1 MHSIESAINFFGKD
15 RHWKGGPIL
24 FREGE
29 NQFERKEMKET
40 MKRKT
45 VRSFIAVA
53 LALQMVAAGAT
64 PVFAAQAA
72 QVVPAANHAVTA
84 VMEDEEG
91 DIALYLSDMDPT
103 SFEVGFGSS
112 LGIDEDIDS
121 KPLRLRNENL
131 DIIEYEKGICAH
143 AASEIVY
150 DISNQGA
157 KSFQAYIGVQA
168 DSSYDGEYGECGF
181 TVEVDGV
188 EKYHIDDL
196 SGLEAQQFVDVE
208 IPEGAQTLT
217 LKTDNGTNGSTICD
231 HSLWCDAKILCDR
244 EIQTTLD
251 SAAVTAQQSVL
262 PIGKTT
268 QLTPVGYSIGGAVI
282 PSDTLSA
289 AYASSDDGIATVSP
303 EGVVTGVSDGVV
315 TITCTLT
322 QGDIVREAT
331 VDLIIGKGD
340 PASSWQIASPDGSI
354 TALFAL
360 HDGKISYASFKDN
373 NLVVDNSYVGLT
385 TSLGDFSELSFVD
398 RVDEEINDPYELI
411 GAKVTQVENHANQTT
426 LNFTKEGV
434 EGVTFSVIVR
444 AYDDGIAFKY
454 QITAEDESTP
464 ITISSENTSLQI
476 PQGSTAYVMP
486 YINHN
491 EQVEEEKQLSELNER
506 YCMPLLYKTPTGE
519 YALISEAGLHGEYCG
534 ADIIGNPNGRLD
546 IVFSNEQRSAIN
558 TTAPFATPWRF
569 AVIGT
574 SADIAE
580 NTMAEN
586 LSPANVLED
595 TSWIQPGVTAWTWLN
610 RESTSDPDVY
620 KKYIDFA
627 AEMGWE
633 YLLLDEGWQP
643 SGSSQGHSEFAYYG
657 YHDWTEDLISYAN
670 EKGIGLIAWQNHND
684 LKKGDEA
691 ERRIK
696 ELADMGFKGI
706 KPDFF
711 NSQSQDYIQF
721 YIRLM
726 QLTAE
731 NHMFI
736 NIHGAN
742 KTTGERRTY
751 PNALSREGIFGAEQ
765 DLFRPADVS
774 AYHNCMLPFMRCAV
788 GPADYTPMFS
798 HRTNTR
804 KQMTIAQ
811 MGALTVTYESGIQ
824 CFADRPEAY
833 LNSPAC
839 DFFKNFPTQW
849 DETKLLAGE
858 PGEYVNT
865 ARRSGENWYLGLICN
880 EQRTAEFKLDF
891 LGEGDYYAF
900 IYEDGETVDD
910 ITARVETVNKDTVLT
925 IPMAEH
931 GGAMIKILRN
941 MPSQAES
948 ITLSESEVTMEP
960 NETANLT
967 VTFTPEDVEYDT
979 VTWTSSNPEVATVL
993 NGKITALKPGV
1004 TTITAATG
1012 INGDVTATCD
1022 VTVRRPEFSLTG
1034 DWSIIRSDPEN
1045 WKLNGEN
1052 SITITTKP
1060 GEYYSNTANAEN
1072 VFLTPV
1078 EGDFTATTKLTFVPG
1093 ADYQT
1098 AGIIVYQDDKN
1109 LYGAYKRYHSH
1120 FNGNI
1125 FTDFALNN
1133 GSASEHTKADP
1144 NKDAA
1149 VYLKV
1154 VKEGT
1159 TFTAYYSYDNSEWVQ
1174 IADPLNVSGL
1184 TGDLKVGL
1192 YAVDGNGKSGS
1203 LPATFEDFTINGEAV
1218 PFANR
1223 YIEATGITLDQTEL
1237 TMKQYETATLTA
1249 TVTPEG
1255 AQDPITWV
1263 SSDPDIA
1270 TVDENGKITAYEAGT
1285 VTITAMTGFNNE
1297 VTASCEV
1304 TIEPADLVLTDD
1316 WSIIRNDPEY
1326 WTINDEHSITIT
1338 TQPGEFYTGTDNA
1351 QNVILTPAEGDFTV
1365 TTKLDFIPNGDYQ
1378 TAGIIVY
1385 QDTDNIYGAYKRYHS
1400 GFGGNIFTD
1409 FVMNNG
1415 SFSEHTTP
1423 DANKDA
1429 TVYLKVVKEG
1439 TTFSSF
1445 YSYDNETW
1453 TPIADPVEMSGL
1465 SGDLKIGLYAVDGNR
1480 KTGSLPATFEDFTV
1494 NGEVIAFAE
1503 APEKEE
1509 STSFTVNY
1517 GTNAELTLNGEEQTI
1532 ANLLGKY
1539 AGDFEEGT
1547 ELNLSFKPSMDGR
1560 EFSEVLLNGEPQEI
1574 TDTAEFTYDTVKGA
1588 DAESLDFSFT
1598 VVSKGVLNTLID
1610 YAETLDEEVAGAVPS
1625 VQEKFEE
1632 ALAEA
1637 KVVSETVAVTQQQ
1650 INDAWGELLD
1660 AIHYL
1665 DFQAG
1670 DKTELKIQLD
1680 IAAQIIE
1687 ASEGLDPSSIE
1698 ELKAVMEEAQ
1708 KVYDNRDAMEPEI
1721 TEAVENL
1728 KEAIDNVRHQAD
1740 KSTLTTVIAK
1750 AESIDLSEYIE
1761 EGQDTFTAALESAK
1775 EIYDDPSA
1783 TQEEVDAAADA
1794 LNAAIT
1800 ALRKIA
1806 NKDHLKELMETAQS
1820 IDASDYTAA
1829 SYQNLANVM
1838 AEAQK
1843 VLDDNTLAEDDPAA
1857 GTTIRNMET
1866 RLSAAINSLV
1876 ENSGNSGSGSGSG
1889 SSSSSGSTTS
1899 STTTVTTPDFTLDD
1913 TTKSCLFRVGERFV
1927 FNVQTTSATAP
1938 TVTANNANVTVQYLT
1953 KTADGYSFQLN
1964 GAAMGESIITVTLNG
1979 ASSTFTANVQEGS
1992 VRSDTT
1998 GALSIKKGQAYTFK
2012 MTVIDGSSATP
2023 LFVSGTDGVFKT
2035 QFVRQDGNDYYF
2047 RIWATGKVG
2056 DSSGIYTTMPN
2067 QNAVRHC
2074 VATIVE

>member
-1 MHSIESAINFFGKD
+1 MGKKYAIVGGKLID
-15 RHWKGGPIL
+15 G
-24 FREGE
+24 
-29 NQFERKEMKET
+29 T
-40 MKRKT
+40 
-45 VRSFIAVA
+45 
-53 LALQMVAAGAT
+53 GA
-64 PVFAAQAA
+64 
-72 QVVPAANHAVTA
+72 
-84 VMEDEEG
+84 
-91 DIALYLSDMDPT
+91 DP
-103 SFEVGFGSS
+103 
-112 LGIDEDIDS
+112 
-121 KPLRLRNENL
+121 
-131 DIIEYEKGICAH
+131 
-143 AASEIVY
+143 
-150 DISNQGA
+150 
-157 KSFQAYIGVQA
+157 
-168 DSSYDGEYGECGF
+168 
-181 TVEVDGV
+181 
-188 EKYHIDDL
+188 
-196 SGLEAQQFVDVE
+196 
-208 IPEGAQTLT
+208 
-217 LKTDNGTNGSTICD
+217 
-231 HSLWCDAKILCDR
+231 
-244 EIQTTLD
+244 
-251 SAAVTAQQSVL
+251 
-262 PIGKTT
+262 
-268 QLTPVGYSIGGAVI
+268 
-282 PSDTLSA
+282 
-289 AYASSDDGIATVSP
+289 
-303 EGVVTGVSDGVV
+303 
-315 TITCTLT
+315 
-322 QGDIVREAT
+322 
-331 VDLIIGKGD
+331 
-340 PASSWQIASPDGSI
+340 
-354 TALFAL
+354 
-360 HDGKISYASFKDN
+360 
-373 NLVVDNSYVGLT
+373 
-385 TSLGDFSELSFVD
+385 
-398 RVDEEINDPYELI
+398 
-411 GAKVTQVENHANQTT
+411 VEN
-426 LNFTKEGV
+426 
-434 EGVTFSVIVR
+434 
-444 AYDDGIAFKY
+444 
-454 QITAEDESTP
+454 
-464 ITISSENTSLQI
+464 SL
-476 PQGSTAYVMP
+476 
-486 YINHN
+486 
-491 EQVEEEKQLSELNER
+491 
-506 YCMPLLYKTPTGE
+506 
-519 YALISEAGLHGEYCG
+519 
-534 ADIIGNPNGRLD
+534 
-546 IVFSNEQRSAIN
+546 
-558 TTAPFATPWRF
+558 
-569 AVIGT
+569 
-574 SADIAE
+574 
-580 NTMAEN
+580 
-586 LSPANVLED
+586 VL
-595 TSWIQPGVTAWTWLN
+595 
-610 RESTSDPDVY
+610 
-620 KKYIDFA
+620 
-627 AEMGWE
+627 
-633 YLLLDEGWQP
+633 
-643 SGSSQGHSEFAYYG
+643 
-657 YHDWTEDLISYAN
+657 
-670 EKGIGLIAWQNHND
+670 
-684 LKKGDEA
+684 
-691 ERRIK
+691 
-696 ELADMGFKGI
+696 
-706 KPDFF
+706 
-711 NSQSQDYIQF
+711 
-721 YIRLM
+721 
-726 QLTAE
+726 
-731 NHMFI
+731 
-736 NIHGAN
+736 
-742 KTTGERRTY
+742 
-751 PNALSREGIFGAEQ
+751 
-765 DLFRPADVS
+765 
-774 AYHNCMLPFMRCAV
+774 
-788 GPADYTPMFS
+788 
-798 HRTNTR
+798 
-804 KQMTIAQ
+804 
-811 MGALTVTYESGIQ
+811 
-824 CFADRPEAY
+824 
-833 LNSPAC
+833 
-839 DFFKNFPTQW
+839 
-849 DETKLLAGE
+849 
-858 PGEYVNT
+858 
-865 ARRSGENWYLGLICN
+865 
-880 EQRTAEFKLDF
+880 
-891 LGEGDYYAF
+891 
-900 IYEDGETVDD
+900 
-910 ITARVETVNKDTVLT
+910 
-925 IPMAEH
+925 
-931 GGAMIKILRN
+931 
-941 MPSQAES
+941 
-948 ITLSESEVTMEP
+948 
-960 NETANLT
+960 
-967 VTFTPEDVEYDT
+967 
-979 VTWTSSNPEVATVL
+979 
-993 NGKITALKPGV
+993 
-1004 TTITAATG
+1004 
-1012 INGDVTATCD
+1012 
-1022 VTVRRPEFSLTG
+1022 
-1034 DWSIIRSDPEN
+1034 
-1045 WKLNGEN
+1045 
-1052 SITITTKP
+1052 
-1060 GEYYSNTANAEN
+1060 
-1072 VFLTPV
+1072 
-1078 EGDFTATTKLTFVPG
+1078 
-1093 ADYQT
+1093 
-1098 AGIIVYQDDKN
+1098 
-1109 LYGAYKRYHSH
+1109 
-1120 FNGNI
+1120 
-1125 FTDFALNN
+1125 
-1133 GSASEHTKADP
+1133 
-1144 NKDAA
+1144 
-1149 VYLKV
+1149 
-1154 VKEGT
+1154 
-1159 TFTAYYSYDNSEWVQ
+1159 
-1174 IADPLNVSGL
+1174 
-1184 TGDLKVGL
+1184 
-1192 YAVDGNGKSGS
+1192 
-1203 LPATFEDFTINGEAV
+1203 
-1218 PFANR
+1218 
-1223 YIEATGITLDQTEL
+1223 
-1237 TMKQYETATLTA
+1237 
-1249 TVTPEG
+1249 
-1255 AQDPITWV
+1255 
-1263 SSDPDIA
+1263 
-1270 TVDENGKITAYEAGT
+1270 VDENGKITAYEAGT

-1351 QNVILTPAEGDFTV
+1351 QNVMLTPAEGDFTV

-1409 FVMNNG
+1409 FVMNNS

-1494 NGEVIAFAE
+1494 NGEAVAFAE

-1625 VQEKFEE
+1625 VQEKFEK

-1637 KVVSETVAVTQQQ
+1637 KTVSETVAVTQQQ

-1740 KSTLTTVIAK
+1740 KSTLATVIAK

-1806 NKDHLKELMETAQS
+1806 NKDHLKKLMETAQS

-1889 SSSSSGSTTS
+1889 SSSSSGSTAS
-1899 STTTVTTPDFTLDD
+1899 STSTVTTPDFTLDD
-1913 TTKSCLFRVGERFV
+1913 TTNSCSFRVGERFV
-1927 FNVQTTSATAP
+1927 FNVRTTSATAP
-1938 TVTANNANVTVQYLT
+1938 TVTANNANVTVQYVT

-1964 GAAMGESIITVTLNG
+1964 GAAMGESTITVTLNG